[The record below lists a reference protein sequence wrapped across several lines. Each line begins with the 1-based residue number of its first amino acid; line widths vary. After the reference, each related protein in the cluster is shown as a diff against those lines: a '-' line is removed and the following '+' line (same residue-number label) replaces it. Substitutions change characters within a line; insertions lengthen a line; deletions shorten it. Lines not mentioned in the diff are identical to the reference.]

1 MEKHGGQK
9 RIFFEKIKFSFHD
22 VACSMQLYLQMNKKN
37 NIRNSKKC
45 CLSTLLPQFHSP
57 THDKHQFPAQYRGKR
72 QGWQWK
78 GKTGSTKNRQTWQPW
93 PLPRWSILQ
102 KIDAQISWSKC
113 GRYGA
118 GPQSQ
123 GDGEKK
129 IYWTKERFA
138 PREDLRNASRSE
150 KKGRRTRRSLGR
162 WGGIGTKST
171 EQYLLNRSHLCERK
185 KAEKIPPPL
194 FATTAKRIFMG
205 WNVRISM
212 FVDLEEL
219 KNE

>member
-1 MEKHGGQK
+1 M
-9 RIFFEKIKFSFHD
+9 
-22 VACSMQLYLQMNKKN
+22 
-37 NIRNSKKC
+37 
-45 CLSTLLPQFHSP
+45 STWLPQFHSP
-57 THDKHQFPAQYRGKR
+57 TH
-72 QGWQWK
+72 WQTSIPSTVPWEAPIPSVERK
-78 GKTGSTKNRQTWQPW
+78 DWLNKKQTDMATMASTKMEHFAKDRRANE
-93 PLPRWSILQ
+93 
-102 KIDAQISWSKC
+102 ANG
-113 GRYGA
+113 GRYGV

-129 IYWTKERFA
+129 AIYWTKERFA

-171 EQYLLNRSHLCERK
+171 EQYLLNRSHYCKGEQ
-185 KAEKIPPPL
+185 AAKIPPPL